1 MAMQQTEILQT
12 EIQQMWI
19 QQIEIL
25 QTEIQQMWIQQ
36 IEIQQTRMGIG
47 RPLPGWDGA

>member
-1 MAMQQTEILQT
+1 MQQTEILQT